1 MLMSCQLQPENLSP
15 NTTLSIPPPKVVFG
29 ARMFGP
35 RRNVGINPGFA
46 AHQLQP
52 WSSLQLLSTSVFHQ
66 LFLATSESLPE
77 THCVLT
83 DNSSD
88 KYYPLK

>member
-1 MLMSCQLQPENLSP
+1 M
-15 NTTLSIPPPKVVFG
+15 
-29 ARMFGP
+29 
-35 RRNVGINPGFA
+35 GINPGFA